1 MRFNEAEVHS
11 SLLAFL
17 REGNKPNWPHHL
29 TMARLVARTLRHCR
43 PALIQTGTT
52 VSQYCLS
59 YLTPALLS
67 DSPAL
72 LVVPSLV
79 REYLLSQEIPPLQNW
94 LRVNKEI
101 CSGDRWPGANFR
113 GIMLT
118 SPQAWLD
125 DRLKERGN
133 FPLHIPTI
141 VDRADDLEEWTRQQ
155 LTVTIDS
162 EDWEQLRQEYPTEG
176 ELIRDAR
183 AYLTKTMFDHPANP
197 YECYLLESQEREK
210 LRILGQT
217 LENKRKLNDRWR
229 KFWYGIGTLDRLLW
243 ASIARESGQFTL
255 HLTPLEVATALTP
268 VWQKQPVVLIGS
280 FLDSDKKATIY
291 RQQIG
296 LGEMLSL
303 KFSCDRENDRIR
315 LYLPDRIPMPNTPQF
330 QQALMEQIRALVNFS
345 SSVNKLVVLL
355 VGDMPLKARVGAL
368 VAAEFGSRVR
378 VEETNLSDSSILVS
392 GWEFWRSHQELL
404 PTPQLLAIATLPIP
418 SLENP
423 LVAGRVA
430 YHKRQRQ
437 DWFRL
442 YLLPTALREIQRAV
456 LPLRESQGIVAL
468 LDNRVNHR
476 SYGKQILAALEPYE
490 RINYLDSLYLI

>member
-1 MRFNEAEVHS
+1 
-11 SLLAFL
+11 
-17 REGNKPNWPHHL
+17 
-29 TMARLVARTLRHCR
+29 MARLVARTLRHDR

-52 VSQYCLS
+52 FSQYCLS
-59 YLTPALLS
+59 YLMPALLGE
-67 DSPAL
+67 SPAL
-72 LVVPSLV
+72 LVVPELV
-79 REYLLSQEIPPLQNW
+79 QEYLLTEEIPPLQRW
-94 LRVNKEI
+94 LKVNKEI
-101 CSGDRWPGANFR
+101 YSGDRWPCSNFQ
-113 GIMLT
+113 GIVLT
-118 SPQAWLD
+118 SPQAWLQ
-125 DRLKERGN
+125 DRLENQGN
-133 FPLHIPTI
+133 FPPNVPTI
-141 VDRADDLEEWTRQQ
+141 VDRADDLEEWTRKL
-155 LTVTIDS
+155 LTVTIDAQN
-162 EDWEQLRQEYPTEG
+162 WEQLRQEYAARR
-176 ELIRDAR
+176 ELIRDVR
-183 AYLTKTMFDHPANP
+183 AYLTKIIFARPPNP
-197 YECYLLESQEREK
+197 YECYLLESEEREK
-210 LRILGQT
+210 LMSLLQT
-217 LENKRKLNDRWR
+217 LATKRELNERWR
-229 KFWYGIGTLDRLLW
+229 KFWHDCTRTNDRLLW
-243 ASIARESGQFTL
+243 ASISRETGQFIL

-291 RQQIG
+291 RQQLG

-303 KFSCDRENDRIR
+303 KFSCDRESDRIR

-330 QQALMEQIRALVNFS
+330 QQVLMEQIRALVNFS
-345 SSVNKLVVLL
+345 SSANKPIVLL
-355 VGDMPLKARVGAL
+355 VGDIPLKGRVGAIF
-368 VAAEFGSRVR
+368 AAEFGSRVR
-378 VEETNLSDSSILVS
+378 VEQTNLSDRGILVC
-392 GWEFWRSHQELL
+392 GWDFWRSHQELL

-490 RINYLDSLYLI
+490 RINYLDPLYLI